1 MARKLVGPRAPVIA
15 ALAAGTLL
23 LQACSGDGA
32 ESGEETAE
40 VQEATLA
47 AAVAD
52 ADGLSTVSG
61 VLGEAGLAQV
71 FDGAAAYT
79 LLAPND
85 SAFQALGEAGAALGT
100 PEQRPAMV
108 AILRDHIVPGYL
120 TPDDIANAIE
130 QDGDGTVT
138 MRTMGAKTVTFT
150 EADNAIVVTSEDGA
164 TARLTGDAVRARN
177 GVAIPLDAVL
187 RKLPEGETS
196 PAPAA

>member
-61 VLGEAGLAQV
+61 ALGDAGLAQV

-85 SAFQALGEAGAALGT
+85 SAFQALGEAGTALAT